1 MPLSHEARYPSR
13 RTDVLRLRSDAK
25 PDVLAGG
32 LENMVSGRQQEF
44 ASGHE
49 LIDSI
54 TCDFEVSDAGARSS
68 PRANES

>member
-13 RTDVLRLRSDAK
+13 RMYVLRLLSDAK
-25 PDVLAGG
+25 PDVLAGR
-32 LENMVSGRQQEF
+32 LENKVSERQQEF

-54 TCDFEVSDAGARSS
+54 TRDLDVSGAGGRSS
-68 PRANES
+68 PRGK